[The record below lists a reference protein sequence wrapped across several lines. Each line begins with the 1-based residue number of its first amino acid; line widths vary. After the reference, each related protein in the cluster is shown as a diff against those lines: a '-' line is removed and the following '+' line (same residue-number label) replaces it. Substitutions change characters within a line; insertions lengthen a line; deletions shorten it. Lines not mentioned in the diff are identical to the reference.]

1 MIIKLQDFPQL
12 QLLAWNLA
20 CDAIVDEAEAL
31 SLYERNWR
39 FVDVSSREVRAAM
52 HGIRTFV
59 ESTDYFKGAEIAF
72 NKWSC

>member
-39 FVDVSSREVRAAM
+39 FVEVAQLSERESQLIEHLKQSVG
-52 HGIRTFV
+52 HGV
-59 ESTDYFKGAEIAF
+59 L
-72 NKWSC
+72 NV